1 MRHVLASALFALLL
15 PVSADAQTASP
26 VWTDE
31 RVRAYATER
40 APSVR
45 AARADVDRAYA
56 GRVAGERPPIGNPTV
71 GVMFLPGAPDFGAW
85 TTAVSVGLPIEVSG
99 VRGVWS
105 REAEQG
111 VLAANA
117 RLSDATVQAVS
128 AARRAR
134 VELAITRSLIEVQ
147 TARLATARESE
158 RRVRARS
165 DAGAA
170 TSIDVALAERETAL
184 AEADLAGAEAR
195 ASDALSQFRSA
206 LDLGVD
212 EAVEVGAPGRPGA
225 VDLSTLGPVLARAVR
240 TRSDVIAYRRDAER
254 LALTESRVGRSAIA
268 PLVVGF
274 EAQQVAVGPQDLDVS
289 VGASL
294 RWELPL
300 VQRAQGDRAMIHA
313 DAATARLSA
322 TLLGAQVAR
331 DVTRFAQ
338 TLARSLDELDA
349 LETRAIPAAERL
361 NRATEAAFAAGALDS
376 FRVLVA
382 RNELLQL
389 RARALDAL
397 RAAWCARFDYER
409 AVGVTPTD

>member
-1 MRHVLASALFALLL
+1 MRNVLAFALFALLL
-15 PVSADAQTASP
+15 PASASAQNAAP
-26 VWTDE
+26 AWTDE

-45 AARADVDRAYA
+45 AARADLDRAFA

-71 GVMFLPGAPDFGAW
+71 GVMILPGAPDFGAW

-111 VLAANA
+111 VQAASA

-147 TARLATARESE
+147 TQRLATARESE

-206 LDLGVD
+206 LDLSVD
-212 EAVEVGAPGRPGA
+212 EAVDVGAPGRPGA
-225 VDLSTLGPVLARAVR
+225 VDLSTLGPVLARAMR
-240 TRSDVIAYRRDAER
+240 TRSDVVAYRRDAER
-254 LALTESRVGRSAIA
+254 LALTESRVGRAAIA

-274 EAQQVAVGPQDLDVS
+274 EAQQVAISQQDLGIS

-300 VQRAQGDRAMIHA
+300 VQRAQGDRAMLRA

-322 TLLGAQVAR
+322 TLLSAQVAR
-331 DVTRFAQ
+331 DVTCFAQ
-338 TLARSLDELDA
+338 TLARSLAELDA

-397 RAAWCARFDYER
+397 RAAWNARFDYER

>member
-1 MRHVLASALFALLL
+1 MRNVLAFALFALLL
-15 PVSADAQTASP
+15 PASASAQNAAP
-26 VWTDE
+26 AWTDE

-45 AARADVDRAYA
+45 AARADLDRAFA

-71 GVMFLPGAPDFGAW
+71 GVMVLPGAPDFGAW

-111 VLAANA
+111 VLAASA

-147 TARLATARESE
+147 TQRLATARESE

-206 LDLGVD
+206 LDLSVD
-212 EAVEVGAPGRPGA
+212 EAVDVGAPGRPGA
-225 VDLSTLGPVLARAVR
+225 VDLSTLGPVLARAMR
-240 TRSDVIAYRRDAER
+240 TRSDVVAYRRDAER
-254 LALTESRVGRSAIA
+254 LALTESRVGRAAIA

-274 EAQQVAVGPQDLDVS
+274 EAQQVAISQQDLGIS

-300 VQRAQGDRAMIHA
+300 VQRAQGDRAMLRA

-322 TLLGAQVAR
+322 TLLSAQVAR
-331 DVTRFAQ
+331 DVTCFAQ
-338 TLARSLDELDA
+338 TLARSLAELDA

-397 RAAWCARFDYER
+397 RAAWNARFDYER

>member
-1 MRHVLASALFALLL
+1 MRNVLAFALFALLL
-15 PVSADAQTASP
+15 PASASAQNAAP
-26 VWTDE
+26 AWTDE

-45 AARADVDRAYA
+45 AARADLDRAFA
-56 GRVAGERPPIGNPTV
+56 GRVAGDRPPIGNPTV
-71 GVMFLPGAPDFGAW
+71 GVMILPGAPDFGAW

-111 VLAANA
+111 VQAASA

-147 TARLATARESE
+147 TQRLATARESE

-206 LDLGVD
+206 LDLSVD

-225 VDLSTLGPVLARAVR
+225 VDLSTLGPVLARAMR
-240 TRSDVIAYRRDAER
+240 MRSDVVAYRRDAER
-254 LALTESRVGRSAIA
+254 LALTESRVGRAAIA

-274 EAQQVAVGPQDLDVS
+274 EAQQVAISQQDLGIS

-300 VQRAQGDRAMIHA
+300 VQRAQGDRAMLRA

-322 TLLGAQVAR
+322 TLLSAQVAR
-331 DVTRFAQ
+331 DVTCFAQ
-338 TLARSLDELDA
+338 TLARSLAELDA

-397 RAAWCARFDYER
+397 RAAWNARFDYER